1 MVRPEGS
8 NLEEGGVL
16 GVARGGV
23 VWWCGVAGSR
33 GER

>member
-16 GVARGGV
+16 GVARGGAV
-23 VWWCGVAGSR
+23 GAARALFFPC
-33 GER
+33 